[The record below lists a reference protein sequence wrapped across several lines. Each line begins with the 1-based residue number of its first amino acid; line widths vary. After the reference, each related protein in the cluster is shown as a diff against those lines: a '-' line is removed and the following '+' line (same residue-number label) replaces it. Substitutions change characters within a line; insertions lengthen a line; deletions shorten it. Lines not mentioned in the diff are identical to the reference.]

1 MALRVSCALLLSAVL
16 TRADAQH
23 IATRGPGISATADL
37 RAAGTVAAA
46 AAARPAP
53 QCSLAAGSGLLRP
66 GARYTVDLTSGGKA
80 RTFLLR
86 LPDDETTSAMPV
98 LLTVHGAL
106 QSATIFLDV
115 KGPQRRADFLVC
127 CDAT

>member
-23 IATRGPGISATADL
+23 VATRGPGISATADF
-37 RAAGTVAAA
+37 RAAGTVA

-98 LLTVHGAL
+98 LLAVHGAL

-115 KGPQRRADFLVC
+115 KGA
-127 CDAT
+127 ATQTS